1 VRTQAGHS
9 HSKAPARLGETN
21 EIYFGFRRYRW
32 RCACTFR
39 LGRPVGAAT
48 TDPGQSF
55 AAACAGNQAFSG
67 AQFPGVSFNNGQS
80 ANGAICNNFT
90 TTSGGLT
97 SWISAA
103 ASGTQFGLNYSNNA
117 GALAGQGVI
126 KLDAHNNAPDQVQFP
141 GAVANAGWNDTLTLC
156 TQTSGPCNQAGGPGP

>member
-1 VRTQAGHS
+1 MKYILAFAAIAGGVL
-9 HSKAPARLGETN
+9 APSAL
-21 EIYFGFRRYRW
+21 
-32 RCACTFR
+32 AA
-39 LGRPVGAAT
+39 LLGAAT
-48 TDPGQSF
+48 TDPRQAF